1 MNAYVLL
8 LDDNRANL
16 ATVGGKGASLATL
29 KRSGLP
35 VPDGFH
41 ISTQAYKDFVKA
53 NMLEKLIL
61 EKLKKVDCVEPQ
73 TFEEVSIEIRSG
85 FLEAGI
91 PEAIRDAI
99 REAYPNLGVR
109 DGAVAVRSSATAE
122 DLPEASFA
130 GQQETYLNVRG
141 SEEVLEAVKKCW
153 ASLWTARAIAYRM
166 KNHID
171 QSSIALAVV
180 VQEMVLAESAGVMF
194 TANPLNGRQDEVLV
208 NATWGLGEAL
218 VSGSVSPDSIVVE
231 KNTGAVKDMKIAK
244 KENITVP
251 AASGTVEKKL
261 KGTRRKRKVLNSEQ
275 IRELAALGKKIEQLY
290 NQPQDIEWCL
300 SAGGFSVVQSRP
312 ITSLPAAPSQVDWT
326 LPNPKGNYFRGSL
339 AEHLPNPA
347 SPLFGSLGL
356 RAINGSTN
364 ELAEMMNMD
373 LRQAQYQYILLNG
386 YVYMAYLL
394 NFKFV
399 LSMVKVTLQNYKLM
413 YTQAGERWRQAHQ
426 DFADLIAKFSETEP
440 EDLNEAQ
447 ILEHVYQIMY
457 AAGKYY
463 TVIQSG
469 TLPSAST
476 SEMVFS
482 RIYKSLKDRNDP
494 DASQLLVGSD
504 SVAMRAEKSL
514 FDLNKWIQNSSS
526 LQSYIM
532 KKSSAELAVLLEKKE
547 IPARLKQEEWIEFRE
562 RFTTHL
568 EQYGQTSYDYD
579 FMNPAPAEMPAV
591 SLDALKLFL
600 EGKGSDPYHRQ
611 LEAEERRSRVTQ
623 KILSKRRPLLK
634 RWFQKALKWA
644 LECAPLREDSLA
656 DMGMGHALIR
666 RLLTELGRRLTAGGV
681 LKDPQD
687 IYWLKEAELIG
698 LTKKKGADEKIT
710 DYGQIIA
717 ERKQTWKEQLRIS
730 PPAILPENSPFAK
743 MVPWSRQNKAGSIIR
758 GVAASAGRVTA
769 SARVL
774 YSPEDFNRMQ
784 PGDVLVAVTT
794 TPAWT
799 PLFSM
804 ASAIVTD
811 IGGPLSHSSI
821 VAREYGIPAVLA
833 TGSGT
838 RLIQDGQTITVDG
851 DAGTVTLLSM

>member
-1 MNAYVLL
+1 MNAYILR
-8 LDDNRANL
+8 LDDGRANH
-16 ATVGGKGASLATL
+16 ATAGGKGASLATL

-53 NMLEKLIL
+53 NALEKLIL
-61 EKLKKVDCVEPQ
+61 EALREADSSAPQ
-73 TFEEVSIEIRSG
+73 TFEEVSMRLCDG

-99 REAYPNLGVR
+99 REAYLNLGVR

-130 GQQETYLNVRG
+130 GQQETYLNMRG

-180 VQEMVLAESAGVMF
+180 VQGMVLAESAGVMF
-194 TANPLNGRQDEVLV
+194 TANPLNGRQDEVLI
-208 NATWGLGEAL
+208 NAAWGLGEAL
-218 VSGSVSPDSIVVE
+218 VSGNVSPDSIVAE
-231 KNTGAVKDMKIAK
+231 KKTGAVKDIKVADKKIM
-244 KENITVP
+244 TVP
-251 AASGTVEKKL
+251 AASGTAEKRL
-261 KGTRRKRKVLNSEQ
+261 KSTRRKRKVLNSEQ
-275 IRELAALGKKIEQLY
+275 IRELVTLGKKIEELY
-290 NQPQDIEWCL
+290 GQPQDIEWCFR
-300 SAGGFSVVQSRP
+300 AGRFYVVQSRP
-312 ITSLPAAPSQVDWT
+312 VTSLPSTPSEPDWE

-347 SPLFGSLGL
+347 SPLFGTLGL
-356 RAINGSTN
+356 RAINVSAQ
-364 ELAEMMNMD
+364 ELAEIMKMD
-373 LRQAQYQYILLNG
+373 LKGAQYQYILMNG

-394 NFKFV
+394 NAKFV
-399 LSMVKVTLQNYKLM
+399 LSMVRVTLQSYNLM

-426 DFADLIAKFSETEP
+426 DFADLITKLEKKAPEAFSA
-440 EDLNEAQ
+440 NQ
-447 ILEHVYQIMY
+447 ILESVYQIMY

-469 TLPSAST
+469 TLPSATT
-476 SEMVFS
+476 SEMIFS
-482 RIYKSLKDRNDP
+482 RIYKSLKDKTDP
-494 DASQLLVGSD
+494 DASQLLVGMD

-514 FDLNKWIQNSSS
+514 FDLSRWVQASPS
-526 LQSYIM
+526 LQTYIT
-532 KKSSAELAVLLEKKE
+532 KTPSAELATMLAKQEN
-547 IPARLKQEEWIEFRE
+547 PANLKQEEWTEFRE
-562 RFTTHL
+562 RFTAYL

-591 SLDALKLFL
+591 SLDALKLFI

-611 LEAEERRSRVTQ
+611 LEAEERRNRIMQ
-623 KILSKRRPLLK
+623 KILSKRRPLLNC
-634 RWFQKALKWA
+634 WLHKALKWA

-666 RLLTELGRRLTAGGV
+666 RLLAELGKRLTARSA

-687 IYWLKEAELIG
+687 IYWLKEAELVE
-698 LTKKKGADEKIT
+698 LTKKMGADEKTT
-710 DYGQIIA
+710 DYEQIII
-717 ERKQTWKEQLRIS
+717 ERKQTWKDQLRIS
-730 PPAILPENSPFAK
+730 PPAILPANSLFAK
-743 MVPWSRQNKAGSIIR
+743 MVPWSRQNEAGNIIK

-784 PGDVLVAVTT
+784 AGDVLVAVTT

-804 ASAIVTD
+804 ASAVVTD